1 MTSDSGSFMVVFL
14 ILILI
19 FALFITYLI
28 LNAKKTSESY
38 TNYDAYKP
46 FRGRAPNAPPGC
58 CGNLDW
64 YLGTEGYD
72 KYCGANGGGSNGGG
86 SNGGGCSA
94 GGNVAD
100 NVSGNGASDNN
111 NNLHEY
117 FGNLQE
123 NVSGFQRQADECKQ
137 KGLKA
142 AYNPT
147 VCTDEGD
154 TYEPSANCKCVD
166 EKNNCKECYGKIN
179 F

>member
-19 FALFITYLI
+19 FALFMTYLI

-38 TNYDAYKP
+38 TNYDPYKP

-64 YLGTEGYD
+64 YLGTEGYN
-72 KYCGANGGGSNGGG
+72 KYCGVNGSGANGSA
-86 SNGGGCSA
+86 NGGGCSA
-94 GGNVAD
+94 GGNVAG
-100 NVSGNGASDNN
+100 NVASDNN

-142 AYNPT
+142 AYNPS
-147 VCTDEGD
+147 VCTVDDE
-154 TYEPSANCKCVD
+154 YQPSANCKCMD
-166 EKNNCKECYGKIN
+166 EKNNCKECYGKIKY
-179 F
+179 